1 MSPPPVSAS
10 CIYAGTIRH
19 RRVEPRKEFRHRLAL
34 AYIDLAELPDLLGG
48 RLLAHGPGPLRFRR
62 RDYLGQPGIALD
74 TAVRDR
80 VAELGAPRPA
90 GPVRLLTQ
98 LRSWGMCFSPVSFYY
113 CYDEAA
119 SRVQSV
125 LAEVTNTPWGERH
138 SYLLD
143 PGDGPVLDGRF
154 AKQLHVSP
162 FMDMDH
168 VYRARASEP
177 AATLSVH
184 IESLRAGI
192 TVFDATLAM
201 RRRPLTRRSA
211 AWLTARYPL
220 ATARVVALIYG
231 HALGLKLAGAR
242 FYAHPRRRAAVTR

>member
-1 MSPPPVSAS
+1 MSAS
-10 CIYAGTIRH
+10 CIYTGTIRH
-19 RRVEPRKEFRHRLAL
+19 RRAEPRREFRHHLAL
-34 AYIDLAELPDLLGG
+34 AYIDLGELPDLLGG
-48 RLLAHGPGPLRFRR
+48 RLLARGPGPLRFRR
-62 RDYLGQPGIALD
+62 RDYLGEPGMPLD
-74 TAVRDR
+74 AAVRDR
-80 VAELGAPRPA
+80 VAELGAPRPG

-98 LRSWGMCFSPVSFYY
+98 LRSWGMCFNPVSFYY
-113 CYDEAA
+113 CYDEDAT
-119 SRVQSV
+119 RVQSV

-138 SYLLD
+138 SYLLE

-168 VYRARASEP
+168 VYRARASRP

-184 IESLRAGI
+184 IESRRAGN

-201 RRRPLTRRSA
+201 HRRELTRRSA

-220 ATARVVALIYG
+220 ATARVLVLIYG
-231 HALGLKLAGAR
+231 HAVGLKLAGAR
-242 FYAHPRRRAAVTR
+242 VYSHPRGRAAVTR

>member
-1 MSPPPVSAS
+1 M
-10 CIYAGTIRH
+10 
-19 RRVEPRKEFRHRLAL
+19 

-80 VAELGAPRPA
+80 VAELGGTRPA

-143 PGDGPVLDGRF
+143 PGDGPDADGRF

-168 VYRARASEP
+168 VYRGPGDASQRQRCQSTSRACAPGS
-177 AATLSVH
+177 
-184 IESLRAGI
+184 RC
-192 TVFDATLAM
+192 
-201 RRRPLTRRSA
+201 LTPP
-211 AWLTARYPL
+211 WPC
-220 ATARVVALIYG
+220 
-231 HALGLKLAGAR
+231 AGAR
-242 FYAHPRRRAAVTR
+242 